1 MDHAGSA
8 RTGAGSIVLSADA
21 PGRLDACIAAG
32 VPGLSRAR
40 AQRLIEAGQVLLN
53 GEVARK
59 SARVETGDRIEVAM
73 PATEHDVTEPGFD
86 LPVLF
91 EDELLA
97 VIDKPAG
104 LAVHGAP
111 GDTAPSVAGWWL
123 ARLGP
128 GAAAFDAE
136 HPGIVHRLDKE
147 TSGVLVLA
155 KTPAAQGAISRAFE
169 VRRVHKRY
177 LAVVEGR
184 PRAQH
189 AVIDAPIHRDP
200 RDRTRMAVT
209 ARGRPSRTE
218 YRVVVSGAGQSLL
231 EVLPETGRTH
241 QIRVHLASIGNPVVG
256 DPVYGR
262 PGDGRRHLLHAWQL
276 ELPHPA
282 GGTLRVSAPAPADL
296 LEAIRTIAGEAVASR
311 YAAPPAVTCERGQ
324 PS

>member
-8 RTGAGSIVLSADA
+8 GAGAGRHLLNAEA
-21 PGRLDACIAAG
+21 PGRLDACIAAA

-40 AQRLIEAGQVLLN
+40 VQRLIEGGHVLLN

-59 SARVETGDRIEVAM
+59 SARVEAGDRIELTL
-73 PATEHDVTEPGFD
+73 PETGHDAAEPGFD
-86 LPVLF
+86 LPVLY
-91 EDELLA
+91 EDDALA

-128 GAAAFDAE
+128 AATAFDAE

-147 TSGVLVLA
+147 TSGVLLLA
-155 KTPAAQGAISRAFE
+155 KTPAAQAALSRAFE
-169 VRRVHKRY
+169 LRRVHKCY
-177 LAVVEGR
+177 LAMVEGQPRPPHAVVE
-184 PRAQH
+184 
-189 AVIDAPIHRDP
+189 APIHRDP

-218 YRVVVSGAGQSLL
+218 YRVVAGDGGRSLL
-231 EVLPETGRTH
+231 EVFPETGRTH
-241 QIRVHLASIGNPVVG
+241 QIRVHLASIGHPVVG

-262 PGDGRRHLLHAWQL
+262 AGEGRRHLLHAWRL
-276 ELPHPA
+276 ELPHPT
-282 GGTLRVSAPAPADL
+282 GGTLRASAPPPADL
-296 LEAIRTIAGEAVASR
+296 LEAIRAIAGEAVASR